1 MDIDKLNSW
10 LNKLDN
16 NYLKQ
21 IILWT
26 VKDLYTWKE
35 DERVTKPVRNYT
47 SMMYEA
53 VNYQIN
59 KAIKKQEE
67 E

>member
-1 MDIDKLNSW
+1 MDIDKLNR
-10 LNKLDN
+10 LLDKLDN

-35 DERVTKPVRNYT
+35 DERVTKPVKNYT
-47 SMMYEA
+47 AMMYEA

-59 KAIKKQEE
+59 KAMKKQEE